1 MVEGREFVAHV
12 QELIAVKLGVLSF
25 TKNVAKTAIHLQID
39 NTCALS
45 YLLKMGGTH
54 NMQMLKLSK
63 EIWEYLFHKQ
73 ITITAE
79 YLPSKL
85 NVEADWESRNINN
98 SSEWH
103 LLKSVFNKITV
114 CLGMPDIDLFAS
126 RLCHQLPKYMAWKP
140 DPNSLATDAM
150 QHLWRNL
157 LGFAFP
163 PFSLISRVARKVR
176 IEKVPELILVTP
188 AWQIQLMQM
197 SCQSPLLLPQ
207 KKNLLKN
214 PKGEV
219 I

>member
-1 MVEGREFVAHV
+1 MPQKLDGGVQQHNVNRGDMVEGSEYTAY
-12 QELIAVKLGVLSF
+12 KCSGVNSSEVRGVVLYIECCKDGYPTS
-25 TKNVAKTAIHLQID
+25 
-39 NTCALS
+39 
-45 YLLKMGGTH
+45 
-54 NMQMLKLSK
+54 
-63 EIWEYLFHKQ
+63 
-73 ITITAE
+73 
-79 YLPSKL
+79 
-85 NVEADWESRNINN
+85 DWESRNINN

-103 LLKSVFNKITV
+103 LLRSVFNKKTV
-114 CLGMPDIDLFAS
+114 CLGMPDTDLFVS

-188 AWQIQLMQM
+188 AWQTQLMQM